1 MFITAYNAGYADGR
15 KDISLMG
22 AKATKV
28 LLENKI
34 DHGQNSK
41 RYIKGYKQACDEYD
55 ERRKGYN
62 ALFGGY
68 MDAKRY
74 MVHDKESN
82 AVIKAI
88 VNSEIITDSKKDS
101 LMTLWWNGVF
111 SVEDILDEM

>member
-1 MFITAYNAGYADGR
+1 MFITGYNAGYADGR
-15 KDISLMG
+15 KDLSTMG
-22 AKATKV
+22 AKLTKE
-28 LLENKI
+28 LLERKI

-55 ERRKGYN
+55 ERRKGYD
-62 ALFGGY
+62 ALFGEY
-68 MDAKRY
+68 MDNKRY
-74 MVHDKESN
+74 MVDDGKSN

-88 VNSEIITDSKKDS
+88 VNSEVITDSKKDR